1 MTDNRFLTPEGEKK
15 PGKQVLREL
24 QDRIA
29 QDVFDAKARGEKIG
43 WCASNF
49 PQEICTA
56 MDIKVAYP
64 ENMGAAVGAK
74 GGGLRMC
81 EEAEAMGYS
90 NDLCSYARINLA
102 YAANDDCPEIQIP
115 RPDFLLCCNNICGCM
130 MKWYENLAIELN
142 VPLLMIDIPHLTE
155 MTCDADRVKYIRA
168 QFDDCI
174 RQLEEI
180 TGKKMDY
187 DKLRQVMEVSQ
198 RSSRAWLRAI
208 SCMGAVPSP
217 FSGFDVFNTMAV
229 ATVGRGTV
237 EAAEAFEYL
246 ADEYETAI
254 KEGRSTFKGEEKYRI
269 LFEGIACWANLRATY
284 KTLQSR
290 GINLTSTIYGPA
302 FSFLYSNLDELMAA
316 YSYVPNSYCF
326 EKEVELRVN
335 DAKAKKVD
343 GAVIHINRSCKRWS
357 GNSYELERQLRTQ
370 AGIPTMTFDGDQSD
384 PRVFSEAQYET
395 RVEALVEIMEA
406 NKQAK
411 KGAKAQKEAAR

>member
-1 MTDNRFLTPEGEKK
+1 MEVRKGSS
-15 PGKQVLREL
+15 
-24 QDRIA
+24 QDPNSAKYKLNQIA
-29 QDVFDAKARGEKIG
+29 AKAYSDAQAAKERGEKVG

-49 PQEICTA
+49 PVELPETLGIPVC
-56 MDIKVAYP
+56 YP
-64 ENMGAAVGAK
+64 ENQAAGIAARGQGEK
-74 GGGLRMC
+74 LC
-81 EEAEAMGYS
+81 SIAEDEGYS
-90 NDLCSYARINLA
+90 NDICAYARISLA
-102 YAANDDCPEIQIP
+102 YAKIKDEPAQNMPM
-115 RPDFLLCCNNICGCM
+115 PDFMLCCNNICSCM
-130 MKWYENLAIELN
+130 MKWYENLAVELN
-142 VPLLMIDIPHLTE
+142 IPLLMIDIPHLTE
-155 MTCDADRVKYIRA
+155 MKCDPDRVRYIRA

-187 DKLRQVMEVSQ
+187 AKLQEVMEVSQ

-208 SCMGAVPSP
+208 SCMGAEPSP

-254 KEGRSTFKGEEKYRI
+254 KEGRSTFKGEAKYRI

-357 GNSYELERQLRTQ
+357 GNSYELERQLRAQ